1 MGFWGGGWRQM
12 VPFVW
17 KAFQAE
23 GEPSRDTWDAG
34 ACGSAEESDG
44 LAGRAGGEGVQV
56 EAGWGRGWVF
66 NSMGNGSYRRM
77 PSRGGQVSTD
87 VSHRAITVLRSRASP
102 VSSHS
107 PEAPR
112 CPFYREGD

>member
-1 MGFWGGGWRQM
+1 M
-12 VPFVW
+12 VPFMW

-23 GEPSRDTWDAG
+23 GEPSRDAWDAG
-34 ACGSAEESDG
+34 ACGSAESDG
-44 LAGRAGGEGVQV
+44 LAGRVGGEGVQV
-56 EAGWGRGWVF
+56 EAGWGRGWVS
-66 NSMGNGSYRRM
+66 NSMGNGSYQRM
-77 PSRGGQVSTD
+77 PSRGGQVSTA
-87 VSHRAITVLRSRASP
+87 VSHCAMHSLRSRASS